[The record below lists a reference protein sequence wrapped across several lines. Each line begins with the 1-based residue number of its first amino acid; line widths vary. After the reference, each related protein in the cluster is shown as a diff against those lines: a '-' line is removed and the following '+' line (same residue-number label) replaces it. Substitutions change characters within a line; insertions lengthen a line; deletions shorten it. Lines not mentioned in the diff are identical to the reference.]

1 MTEPIVFIS
10 HLRVK
15 EGKLED
21 LLAASRPRATLLH
34 AAKPRTV
41 VFLGY
46 LSEDRT
52 QVSFV
57 HIFPDADAFDLHN
70 EGAAART
77 SAAYQLIEPDGWE
90 VYGSPSAAA
99 LAMLEREAAQ
109 AGVTLTVQPG
119 FIAGFLRL
127 ASGV

>member
-10 HLRVK
+10 HFRMK
-15 EGKLED
+15 EGKLEG
-21 LLAASRPRATLLH
+21 LLATFQQAATQLQT
-34 AAKPRTV
+34 AKPRTV

-52 QVSFV
+52 RVNFV
-57 HIFPDADAFDLHN
+57 HMFPDADAMDVHN
-70 EGAAART
+70 EGAAARS
-77 SAAYQLIEPDGWE
+77 SAAYEFFEPDGWE
-90 VYGSPSAAA
+90 IYGSPSPAA
-99 LAMLEREAAQ
+99 LAMMEREAAK
-109 AGVTLTVQPG
+109 AGVRLTVQPG